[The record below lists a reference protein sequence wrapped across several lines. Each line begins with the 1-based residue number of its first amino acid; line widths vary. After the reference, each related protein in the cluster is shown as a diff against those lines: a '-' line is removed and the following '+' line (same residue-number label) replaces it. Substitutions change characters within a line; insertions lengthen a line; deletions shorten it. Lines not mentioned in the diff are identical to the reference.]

1 MSLYDP
7 KKHSEYKFRAIV
19 SAVLFF
25 VIVVALWAKG
35 AKGPAAWELIFFGL
49 TFCAGSFVHALWA
62 LGKINSAQHAP
73 K

>member
-1 MSLYDP
+1 
-7 KKHSEYKFRAIV
+7 
-19 SAVLFF
+19 